1 MDSLVRS
8 LDYHTIPAATVQF
21 PRTNEVFR
29 DPAETTDSPRD
40 GPTGVPKTYIARS
53 HRFGNQMSRSSSLPE
68 RPRLD
73 LDPDMTP
80 EERLDALREHYA
92 DVVEVHE
99 TLTSQ
104 LDAAHSRQESLVEKV
119 DRLER
124 ENETLKSSSL
134 YIATAEELLEDG
146 VVVKQHGN
154 NQEVL
159 TEVSPSIRDDLEAGD
174 RVAINDSFAVQTVLE
189 PETDAR
195 AQAMQVDDSPDMDYE
210 DIGGLEEQIREV
222 IETVEQPL
230 VNAEQF
236 REVGIDPPSGV
247 LLHGPPGTGKT
258 MLAKAVANETDATF
272 IKMAGS
278 ELVQKFIGEGA
289 RLVRD
294 LFELASE
301 HEPAV
306 IFIDEIDAI
315 AAKRTESKTSG
326 DAEVQRTMMQLLS
339 EMDGFEDRGDIRIIA
354 ATNRFDM
361 LDRAILRPGRFDR
374 LIEVPMPDWDGR
386 KRILEIHTQE
396 MNLDDDVEL
405 ATLASDTEGFSGAE
419 LASLST
425 EAGMFAIRDE
435 RTEVRMS
442 DFRDALQKVRD
453 EENAAGKPIAFA

>member
-1 MDSLVRS
+1 M
-8 LDYHTIPAATVQF
+8 P
-21 PRTNEVFR
+21 
-29 DPAETTDSPRD
+29 
-40 GPTGVPKTYIARS
+40 
-53 HRFGNQMSRSSSLPE
+53 
-68 RPRLD
+68 
-73 LDPDMTP
+73 P
-80 EERLDALREHYA
+80 EERLEALREHY
-92 DVVEVHE
+92 VEVVNVHRK
-99 TLTSQ
+99 LNDQ
-104 LDAAHSRQESLVEKV
+104 LDGASERQHELTDEV

-124 ENETLKSSSL
+124 ENDTLKASSL
-134 YIATAEELLEDG
+134 YVATAEELMDDG

-159 TEVSPSIRDDLEAGD
+159 TEVSPTVRDDLEAGD
-174 RVAINDSFAVQTVLE
+174 RVAINDSFSVQQILD

-195 AQAMQVDDSPDMDYE
+195 AQAMQVDTSPDVTYD
-210 DIGGLEEQIREV
+210 DIGGLEEQTREV
-222 IETVEQPL
+222 REAVEQPL
-230 VNAEQF
+230 INADQF
-236 REVGIDPPSGV
+236 REVGVDPPSGV

-294 LFELASE
+294 LFELAGE
-301 HEPAV
+301 REPAV

-339 EMDGFEDRGDIRIIA
+339 EMDGFDDRGEVRIIA

-374 LIEVPMPDWDGR
+374 LIEVPKPDWDGR
-386 KRILEIHTQE
+386 RRILEIHTAE
-396 MNLDDDVEL
+396 MSLADETDLGEL
-405 ATLASDTEGFSGAE
+405 AGKTDGFTGAE
-419 LASLST
+419 LASIAT

-435 RTEVRMS
+435 RTTVQLQ
-442 DFRDALQKVRD
+442 DFVAALKKV
-453 EENAAGKPIAFA
+453 EEEEDTAGTPIAFA

>member
-1 MDSLVRS
+1 
-8 LDYHTIPAATVQF
+8 
-21 PRTNEVFR
+21 
-29 DPAETTDSPRD
+29 
-40 GPTGVPKTYIARS
+40 
-53 HRFGNQMSRSSSLPE
+53 MSRSPSLPE

-80 EERLDALREHYA
+80 EERLEALRDHFEDIVRVNEQLTDQLNSA
-92 DVVEVHE
+92 RDRREDLTDEVD
-99 TLTSQ
+99 Q
-104 LDAAHSRQESLVEKV
+104 
-119 DRLER
+119 LER
-124 ENETLKSSSL
+124 ENETLKTSSL
-134 YIATAEELLEDG
+134 YIATAEELTDDG

-159 TEVSPSIRDDLEAGD
+159 TEVSPSIRDSLEAGD
-174 RVAINDSFAVQTVLE
+174 RVAINDSFSVKEILD

-195 AQAMQVDDSPDMDYE
+195 AQAMQVDGSPDVSYD

-222 IETVEQPL
+222 REAVEEPL
-230 VNAEQF
+230 VNAQQF
-236 REVGIDPPSGV
+236 RDVGIEPPSGV

-278 ELVQKFIGEGA
+278 ELVRKFIGEGA

-301 HEPAV
+301 RQPAI

-339 EMDGFEDRGDIRIIA
+339 EMDGFDDRGEIRIIA

-374 LIEVPMPDWDGR
+374 LIEVPNPDVAGR
-386 KRILEIHTQE
+386 ERILDIHTE
-396 MNLDDDVEL
+396 DMNLSEDVDL
-405 ATLASDTEGFSGAE
+405 RAMARQTDGLSGAE
-419 LASLST
+419 LASMAT

-435 RTEVRMS
+435 RTTVEQR
-442 DFRDALQKVRD
+442 DFRDALEKIDQDGETGSQPV
-453 EENAAGKPIAFA
+453 AFA